1 MENMEL
7 LQAMRQMMEEV
18 VSPIYERM
26 DKMQEELSSVKEEVA
41 SVKEEVASVKE
52 EVASV
57 KEEVASVKEEV
68 ASVKEE
74 VASVKEE
81 VASVKE
87 EVASIEEEVA
97 SVKSLATKTQIAM
110 ENDVV
115 PKIKLLFEGHTILHS
130 RLAQLN
136 EMERILREVQSDVLL
151 LKNIVAS
158 HSGDIRML
166 KRRRIGN

>member
-26 DKMQEELSSVKEEVA
+26 DKMDERLDKLDKRLDKVET
-41 SVKEEVASVKE
+41 
-52 EVASV
+52 
-57 KEEVASVKEEV
+57 
-68 ASVKEE
+68 
-74 VASVKEE
+74 
-81 VASVKE
+81 
-87 EVASIEEEVA
+87 
-97 SVKSLATKTQIAM
+97 LATKTQIAM

>member
-57 KEEVASVKEEV
+57 K
-68 ASVKEE
+68 
-74 VASVKEE
+74 
-81 VASVKE
+81 
-87 EVASIEEEVA
+87 
-97 SVKSLATKTQIAM
+97 SLATKTQIAM

-115 PKIKLLFEGHTILHS
+115 HKIKLLVEGHTILHS
-130 RLAQLN
+130 RIAQLN

>member
-41 SVKEEVASVKE
+41 SVK
-52 EVASV
+52 
-57 KEEVASVKEEV
+57 
-68 ASVKEE
+68 
-74 VASVKEE
+74 
-81 VASVKE
+81 
-87 EVASIEEEVA
+87 EEVA

-151 LKNIVAS
+151 LKKYCSIA
-158 HSGDIRML
+158 
-166 KRRRIGN
+166 

>member
-41 SVKEEVASVKE
+41 SVKEEVASVK
-52 EVASV
+52 
-57 KEEVASVKEEV
+57 
-68 ASVKEE
+68 
-74 VASVKEE
+74 
-81 VASVKE
+81 
-87 EVASIEEEVA
+87 
-97 SVKSLATKTQIAM
+97 SLATKTQIAM

-115 PKIKLLFEGHTILHS
+115 PKIKLVFEGHTILHS
-130 RLAQLN
+130 RSAQLN

-166 KRRRIGN
+166 KRRIIGN

>member
-41 SVKEEVASVKE
+41 SVKEEVASVK
-52 EVASV
+52 
-57 KEEVASVKEEV
+57 
-68 ASVKEE
+68 
-74 VASVKEE
+74 
-81 VASVKE
+81 
-87 EVASIEEEVA
+87 
-97 SVKSLATKTQIAM
+97 SLATKTQIAM

-130 RLAQLN
+130 RSAQLN

>member
-41 SVKEEVASVKE
+41 SVKEEVAS
-52 EVASV
+52 
-57 KEEVASVKEEV
+57 
-68 ASVKEE
+68 
-74 VASVKEE
+74 
-81 VASVKE
+81 
-87 EVASIEEEVA
+87 IEEEVA

-115 PKIKLLFEGHTILHS
+115 PKI
-130 RLAQLN
+130 N
-136 EMERILREVQSDVLL
+136 YCLRDTRFCTAV
-151 LKNIVAS
+151 
-158 HSGDIRML
+158 
-166 KRRRIGN
+166 

>member
-41 SVKEEVASVKE
+41 SVK
-52 EVASV
+52 
-57 KEEVASVKEEV
+57 
-68 ASVKEE
+68 
-74 VASVKEE
+74 
-81 VASVKE
+81 
-87 EVASIEEEVA
+87 EEVA

-166 KRRRIGN
+166 RRRRIGN

>member
-26 DKMQEELSSVKEEVA
+26 DKMDESLEKLDKRLDKVET
-41 SVKEEVASVKE
+41 
-52 EVASV
+52 
-57 KEEVASVKEEV
+57 
-68 ASVKEE
+68 
-74 VASVKEE
+74 
-81 VASVKE
+81 
-87 EVASIEEEVA
+87 
-97 SVKSLATKTQIAM
+97 LATKTQIAM

>member
-68 ASVKEE
+68 ASVK
-74 VASVKEE
+74 
-81 VASVKE
+81 
-87 EVASIEEEVA
+87 
-97 SVKSLATKTQIAM
+97 SLATKTQIAM

-130 RLAQLN
+130 RSAQLN

>member
-68 ASVKEE
+68 ASVK
-74 VASVKEE
+74 
-81 VASVKE
+81 
-87 EVASIEEEVA
+87 EEVA

>member
-26 DKMQEELSSVKEEVA
+26 DKMQEEFVSVKEEVA
-41 SVKEEVASVKE
+41 SVK
-52 EVASV
+52 
-57 KEEVASVKEEV
+57 
-68 ASVKEE
+68 
-74 VASVKEE
+74 
-81 VASVKE
+81 
-87 EVASIEEEVA
+87 EEVA

-115 PKIKLLFEGHTILHS
+115 PKIKLLFEGHTILRS
-130 RLAQLN
+130 RLAQLD

-151 LKNIVAS
+151 LKNIVGW
-158 HSGDIRML
+158 HSGEIRML
-166 KRRRIGN
+166 KRRRTGN

>member
-41 SVKEEVASVKE
+41 SVKEEVASM
-52 EVASV
+52 
-57 KEEVASVKEEV
+57 
-68 ASVKEE
+68 
-74 VASVKEE
+74 
-81 VASVKE
+81 
-87 EVASIEEEVA
+87 
-97 SVKSLATKTQIAM
+97 KSLATKTQIAM

-136 EMERILREVQSDVLL
+136 EMERILREVQSEVLL

>member
-26 DKMQEELSSVKEEVA
+26 DKMQEELA
-41 SVKEEVASVKE
+41 SVKEEVASVK
-52 EVASV
+52 
-57 KEEVASVKEEV
+57 
-68 ASVKEE
+68 
-74 VASVKEE
+74 
-81 VASVKE
+81 
-87 EVASIEEEVA
+87 EEVA

-166 KRRRIGN
+166 RRRRIGN

>member
-57 KEEVASVKEEV
+57 KEEVASVK
-68 ASVKEE
+68 
-74 VASVKEE
+74 
-81 VASVKE
+81 
-87 EVASIEEEVA
+87 
-97 SVKSLATKTQIAM
+97 SLATKTQIAM

-130 RLAQLN
+130 RSAQLN

>member
-41 SVKEEVASVKE
+41 SVKEEVASVK
-52 EVASV
+52 
-57 KEEVASVKEEV
+57 
-68 ASVKEE
+68 
-74 VASVKEE
+74 
-81 VASVKE
+81 
-87 EVASIEEEVA
+87 
-97 SVKSLATKTQIAM
+97 SLATKTQISM

>member
-57 KEEVASVKEEV
+57 K
-68 ASVKEE
+68 
-74 VASVKEE
+74 
-81 VASVKE
+81 
-87 EVASIEEEVA
+87 EEVA

-166 KRRRIGN
+166 RRRRIGN

>member
-7 LQAMRQMMEEV
+7 LQSMRQTMEEV

-26 DKMQEELSSVKEEVA
+26 DKMQEELS
-41 SVKEEVASVKE
+41 
-52 EVASV
+52 
-57 KEEVASVKEEV
+57 SVKEEV

>member
-18 VSPIYERM
+18 VSPIYEHM
-26 DKMQEELSSVKEEVA
+26 DKMQEELS
-41 SVKEEVASVKE
+41 
-52 EVASV
+52 
-57 KEEVASVKEEV
+57 
-68 ASVKEE
+68 SVKEE

>member
-41 SVKEEVASVKE
+41 SVK
-52 EVASV
+52 
-57 KEEVASVKEEV
+57 
-68 ASVKEE
+68 
-74 VASVKEE
+74 
-81 VASVKE
+81 
-87 EVASIEEEVA
+87 EEVA

-158 HSGDIRML
+158 HSGDIRTL

>member
-57 KEEVASVKEEV
+57 K
-68 ASVKEE
+68 
-74 VASVKEE
+74 
-81 VASVKE
+81 
-87 EVASIEEEVA
+87 EEVA

>member
-26 DKMQEELSSVKEEVA
+26 DKMQEELS
-41 SVKEEVASVKE
+41 
-52 EVASV
+52 
-57 KEEVASVKEEV
+57 
-68 ASVKEE
+68 SVKEE

-115 PKIKLLFEGHTILHS
+115 PKIKLLFEGHTILYS

>member
-57 KEEVASVKEEV
+57 KEEVASIE
-68 ASVKEE
+68 
-74 VASVKEE
+74 
-81 VASVKE
+81 E

>member
-41 SVKEEVASVKE
+41 SVKEEVASVK
-52 EVASV
+52 
-57 KEEVASVKEEV
+57 
-68 ASVKEE
+68 
-74 VASVKEE
+74 
-81 VASVKE
+81 
-87 EVASIEEEVA
+87 
-97 SVKSLATKTQIAM
+97 SLATKTQIAM

-115 PKIKLLFEGHTILHS
+115 PKIKLLFEGHTILYS

>member
-7 LQAMRQMMEEV
+7 LQSMRQMMEEV

-26 DKMQEELSSVKEEVA
+26 DKMQEELS
-41 SVKEEVASVKE
+41 
-52 EVASV
+52 SV

>member
-41 SVKEEVASVKE
+41 SVK
-52 EVASV
+52 
-57 KEEVASVKEEV
+57 
-68 ASVKEE
+68 
-74 VASVKEE
+74 
-81 VASVKE
+81 
-87 EVASIEEEVA
+87 EEVA

-166 KRRRIGN
+166 KRCRIGN

>member
-26 DKMQEELSSVKEEVA
+26 DKMQEELSSVKEEVT
-41 SVKEEVASVKE
+41 SVK
-52 EVASV
+52 
-57 KEEVASVKEEV
+57 
-68 ASVKEE
+68 
-74 VASVKEE
+74 
-81 VASVKE
+81 
-87 EVASIEEEVA
+87 EEVA

>member
-1 MENMEL
+1 M
-7 LQAMRQMMEEV
+7 
-18 VSPIYERM
+18 
-26 DKMQEELSSVKEEVA
+26 
-41 SVKEEVASVKE
+41 
-52 EVASV
+52 
-57 KEEVASVKEEV
+57 
-68 ASVKEE
+68 
-74 VASVKEE
+74 
-81 VASVKE
+81 
-87 EVASIEEEVA
+87 
-97 SVKSLATKTQIAM
+97 KSLATKTQIAM

>member
-7 LQAMRQMMEEV
+7 LQAMRQMMAEV

-26 DKMQEELSSVKEEVA
+26 DKMNERLDKLDKRLDKVET
-41 SVKEEVASVKE
+41 
-52 EVASV
+52 
-57 KEEVASVKEEV
+57 
-68 ASVKEE
+68 
-74 VASVKEE
+74 
-81 VASVKE
+81 
-87 EVASIEEEVA
+87 
-97 SVKSLATKTQIAM
+97 LATKTQIAM

>member
-41 SVKEEVASVKE
+41 SVKEEVASVQE

-57 KEEVASVKEEV
+57 K
-68 ASVKEE
+68 
-74 VASVKEE
+74 
-81 VASVKE
+81 
-87 EVASIEEEVA
+87 EEVA

-130 RLAQLN
+130 RSAQLN

>member
-26 DKMQEELSSVKEEVA
+26 DKMQEEVA
-41 SVKEEVASVKE
+41 SVKEEVASVK
-52 EVASV
+52 
-57 KEEVASVKEEV
+57 
-68 ASVKEE
+68 
-74 VASVKEE
+74 
-81 VASVKE
+81 
-87 EVASIEEEVA
+87 EEVA

-130 RLAQLN
+130 RLAQLD

-158 HSGDIRML
+158 HSGEIRML

>member
-26 DKMQEELSSVKEEVA
+26 DKMQEELS
-41 SVKEEVASVKE
+41 
-52 EVASV
+52 
-57 KEEVASVKEEV
+57 
-68 ASVKEE
+68 SVKEE

-130 RLAQLN
+130 RFAQLD
-136 EMERILREVQSDVLL
+136 EMERILREVRSDVLL
-151 LKNIVAS
+151 LQNVVTWYS
-158 HSGDIRML
+158 NDIRML

>member
-7 LQAMRQMMEEV
+7 LQSMRQMMEEV

-26 DKMQEELSSVKEEVA
+26 DKMQEELS
-41 SVKEEVASVKE
+41 SVKE

>member
-57 KEEVASVKEEV
+57 KEEVASVK
-68 ASVKEE
+68 
-74 VASVKEE
+74 
-81 VASVKE
+81 
-87 EVASIEEEVA
+87 
-97 SVKSLATKTQIAM
+97 SLATKTQIAM

-151 LKNIVAS
+151 LKKYCSIA
-158 HSGDIRML
+158 
-166 KRRRIGN
+166 

>member
-26 DKMQEELSSVKEEVA
+26 DKMQEELS
-41 SVKEEVASVKE
+41 
-52 EVASV
+52 
-57 KEEVASVKEEV
+57 SVKEEV

>member
-57 KEEVASVKEEV
+57 R
-68 ASVKEE
+68 
-74 VASVKEE
+74 
-81 VASVKE
+81 
-87 EVASIEEEVA
+87 EEVA

>member
-26 DKMQEELSSVKEEVA
+26 DKMQEELS
-41 SVKEEVASVKE
+41 
-52 EVASV
+52 SV

-115 PKIKLLFEGHTILHS
+115 PKIKLLFEGHTILRS
-130 RLAQLN
+130 RLAQLD
-136 EMERILREVQSDVLL
+136 EMERILREVLSDVLL
-151 LKNIVAS
+151 LKNIVGW
-158 HSGDIRML
+158 HSGEIRML

>member
-57 KEEVASVKEEV
+57 KEEVASVK
-68 ASVKEE
+68 
-74 VASVKEE
+74 
-81 VASVKE
+81 
-87 EVASIEEEVA
+87 EEVA

-166 KRRRIGN
+166 RRRRIGN